1 MQYKLVITGTAEQ
14 DLEDIAGYIA
24 NDLSSPKAAV
34 TFLNDVE
41 NCYDNI
47 SLNPHMY
54 PLCENERL
62 KRQEYR
68 KALIKNYIMFYR
80 ADDKTRTIYV
90 MRFIYG
96 GRDYIKLL

>member
-1 MQYKLVITGTAEQ
+1 MQYKLVIADTAQQ
-14 DLEDIAGYIA
+14 DLEDIAGYIV

-54 PLCENERL
+54 PFCENERL

>member
-1 MQYKLVITGTAEQ
+1 MQYKLVITGLAEQ
-14 DLEDIAGYIA
+14 DLDDIAGYIA
-24 NDLSSPKAAV
+24 NDLSSPKAALG
-34 TFLNDVE
+34 FLNDVE
-41 NCYDNI
+41 SCYDDI

-54 PLCENERL
+54 PFCESERL
-62 KRQEYR
+62 KSKEYR

-80 ADDKTRTIYV
+80 VDDKEKTVYV

>member
-1 MQYKLVITGTAEQ
+1 
-14 DLEDIAGYIA
+14 
-24 NDLSSPKAAV
+24 
-34 TFLNDVE
+34 
-41 NCYDNI
+41 
-47 SLNPHMY
+47 MY
-54 PLCENERL
+54 PFCENERL

-80 ADDKTRTIYV
+80 VDDKTRTIYV

>member
-1 MQYKLVITGTAEQ
+1 MQYKLVITSTAER
-14 DLEDIAGYIA
+14 DLNDIAEYIA
-24 NDLSSPKAAV
+24 NDLSSPKAAID
-34 TFLNDVE
+34 FIERVE
-41 NCYDNI
+41 NCYENI

-54 PLCENERL
+54 PFCENDKL
-62 KRQEYR
+62 NKYR

-80 ADDKTRTIYV
+80 VDDKAKSIYI